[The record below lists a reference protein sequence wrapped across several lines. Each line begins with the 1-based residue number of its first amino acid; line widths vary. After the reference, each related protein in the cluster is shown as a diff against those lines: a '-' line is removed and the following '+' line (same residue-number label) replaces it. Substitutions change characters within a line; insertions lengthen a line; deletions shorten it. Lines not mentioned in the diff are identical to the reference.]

1 MPPAN
6 KLPTSRRFLTR
17 QEQGARYGVSPR
29 SIVRWGEDPKM
40 KMPPEYE
47 FNRIKKRREDELE
60 IWERSLVATVAAE

>member
-1 MPPAN
+1 
-6 KLPTSRRFLTR
+6 
-17 QEQGARYGVSPR
+17 
-29 SIVRWGEDPKM
+29 M